1 MEDVKMKKAN
11 STTES
16 ASLIARSENNK
27 IPSQSEEIKSY
38 LLSGKSLTSLDGL
51 RLFNCWSLTQ
61 RIFDLK
67 RKGLVIETEMILL
80 DSEKRVARYTVK
92 NSI

>member
-16 ASLIARSENNK
+16 ASLIARSEDNK
-27 IPSQSEEIKSY
+27 IPSQREEIKSY

-61 RIFDLK
+61 RIFDLRK
-67 RKGLVIETEMILL
+67 KGLIIETEMILL
-80 DSEKRVARYTVK
+80 ESEKRVARYTVK
-92 NSI
+92 SSI